1 MASFTVLAVSFT
13 LSFVLQAVLNRLL
26 SSIRSLGLIVHM
38 FLLSLS
44 YPLNCLSFF
53 GQIFNLISFNL
64 LPTAYIFE
72 KVFQFSV
79 VQDSYLSDWFSWVGY
94 NSMLSVTNMA
104 TLFVFMVLAPMG
116 ILTLAVVNKI
126 FPFWRLLPD
135 KHEIWIQKYVDQTI
149 KSAFWNSTIS
159 FLNENYLVLSV
170 CCLIQ
175 IQQLQLDP
183 RTDYWSAIVCS
194 CIGLAGSV
202 LTALFPLLIFIL
214 YSKKLKSTT
223 VLPSLSLVE
232 QDKKIAIDEKG
243 DFNTI

>member
-64 LPTAYIFE
+64 VPTAYLFE

-116 ILTLAVVNKI
+116 ILTLAVVNKV
-126 FPFWRLLPD
+126 FPFWRLLSD

-183 RTDYWSAIVCS
+183 RTDYWSAIFCS
-194 CIGLAGSV
+194 CIGLAVSV

-223 VLPSLSLVE
+223 VLPSLSLV
-232 QDKKIAIDEKG
+232 
-243 DFNTI
+243 

>member
-72 KVFQFSV
+72 KVFQFSA

-126 FPFWRLLPD
+126 FPFWRLFPD
-135 KHEIWIQKYVDQTI
+135 KHEIWIQKYVD
-149 KSAFWNSTIS
+149 
-159 FLNENYLVLSV
+159 
-170 CCLIQ
+170 
-175 IQQLQLDP
+175 
-183 RTDYWSAIVCS
+183 
-194 CIGLAGSV
+194 
-202 LTALFPLLIFIL
+202 
-214 YSKKLKSTT
+214 
-223 VLPSLSLVE
+223 
-232 QDKKIAIDEKG
+232 
-243 DFNTI
+243 

>member
-64 LPTAYIFE
+64 IPTAYIFE
-72 KVFQFSV
+72 KVFQFSA

-104 TLFVFMVLAPMG
+104 TLFVFIVLAPMG

-194 CIGLAGSV
+194 CIGLAGCV

-214 YSKKLKSTT
+214 YS
-223 VLPSLSLVE
+223 
-232 QDKKIAIDEKG
+232 
-243 DFNTI
+243 

>member
-72 KVFQFSV
+72 KVFQFSA

-94 NSMLSVTNMA
+94 NSILSVINMA

-116 ILTLAVVNKI
+116 ILTLAIVNKI

-135 KHEIWIQKYVDQTI
+135 KQEIWIQKYVDQTI

-183 RTDYWSAIVCS
+183 RTDYWSAIFCS
-194 CIGLAGSV
+194 YIGLAGSV
-202 LTALFPLLIFIL
+202 LTAIFPLLILIL
-214 YSKKLKSTT
+214 YS
-223 VLPSLSLVE
+223 
-232 QDKKIAIDEKG
+232 
-243 DFNTI
+243 